1 MLLLQ
6 EQTMLVVDNALIGY
20 RLAEKSEPDH
30 PANRWLIA
38 YWEARRG
45 ADGVALRKDMSFSD
59 LKLLLPGFFVVEPM
73 DNGRDFVFRLAGTE
87 IEERLSLR
95 VTGRRFTE
103 CYGESAA
110 GAINFYMRVLS
121 DVKPHVLR
129 GNFLG
134 RGIEY
139 ADFEAVHMAV
149 RGQSGVMQ
157 VCGTMFDMS
166 KGVIFS

>member
-1 MLLLQ
+1 MLL
-6 EQTMLVVDNALIGY
+6 EDNALIGY
-20 RLAEKSEPDH
+20 RLDEKSAPDH
-30 PANRWLIA
+30 PANKWLIA

-45 ADGVALRKDMSFSD
+45 AGGIPLRSDMAFSD
-59 LKLLLPGFFVVEPM
+59 LKSLLPGFFVVEPA
-73 DNGRDFVFRLAGTE
+73 DQGRDFIFRLAGTE

-103 CYGESAA
+103 CYGDSAA

-121 DVKPHVLR
+121 DEKPHVLR

-139 ADFEAVHMAV
+139 ADFEAVHMPV
-149 RGQSGVMQ
+149 LGQSGNMQ

-166 KGVIFS
+166 KAVLFS